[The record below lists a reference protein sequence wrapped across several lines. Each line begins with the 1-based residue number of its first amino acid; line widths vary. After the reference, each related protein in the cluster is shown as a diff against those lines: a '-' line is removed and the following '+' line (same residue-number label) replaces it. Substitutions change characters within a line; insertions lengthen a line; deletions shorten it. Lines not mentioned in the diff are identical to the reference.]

1 MGSLSGDKG
10 EKAIALVLRYG
21 ALVSTL
27 IMALG
32 IAVTL
37 LRGPA
42 GSLAASHRLRPA
54 LLLSQLM
61 RLDAAAVTEVGVLL
75 LLLTPIVR
83 IVAAVVTFA
92 IERDTRYVLISLGV
106 LAVISLSIGFAAR

>member
-32 IAVTL
+32 IGLAL
-37 LRGPA
+37 LRGSA
-42 GSLAASHRLRPA
+42 GSLAAYHRLRPT

-61 RLDAAAVTEVGVLL
+61 RFDAAAVTEVGVLL

-106 LAVISLSIGFAAR
+106 LAVILLSIGFAVR